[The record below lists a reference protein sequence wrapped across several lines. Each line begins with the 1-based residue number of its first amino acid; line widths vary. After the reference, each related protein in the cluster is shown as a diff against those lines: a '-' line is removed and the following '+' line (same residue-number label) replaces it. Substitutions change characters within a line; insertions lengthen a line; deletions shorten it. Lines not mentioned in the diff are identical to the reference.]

1 MWGIRVSRFLMK
13 VKMKMNK
20 NMKTLIKSAIIA
32 LTLSLLIGLFVI
44 NRAQAK
50 YISYL
55 EESIAS
61 RDSLIERIFNYK
73 K

>member
-1 MWGIRVSRFLMK
+1 MI
-13 VKMKMNK
+13 
-20 NMKTLIKSAIIA
+20 MKTLIKSAIIA
-32 LTLSLLIGLFVI
+32 LALSLLIGLFVI

-50 YISYL
+50 YIYSL

-61 RDSLIERIFNYK
+61 RDSLIERMFDDK